1 MLSAVF
7 SMCLWWE
14 AVCVLMIVSV
24 DTFGVKKTHTHD
36 RVPILGFEQWP
47 ETPRCDE
54 GRLWFHV
61 RCRFL

>member
-24 DTFGVKKTHTHD
+24 DTFGVKKTHSHD
-36 RVPILGFEQWP
+36 RPGAHLWDLSNGRRLQGVMREDYGFM
-47 ETPRCDE
+47 
-54 GRLWFHV
+54 
-61 RCRFL
+61 